1 MNEIIK
7 QINQGVI
14 DLNEKQSFFSTVIK
28 GFMFKMNNTL
38 KLRDKYIPHIILNT
52 GDDIMYLE
60 VKGYDYDE
68 PVSNEDYIYNIMPR
82 CMVQVDDINVQVDQL
97 SSYSRGEFVIE
108 HDDDLFGVIA
118 DFRRVPL
125 KINMNLK
132 YYFDSFTDAINV
144 AQQVLSKCAFVNNF
158 EVSYLGQNIISS
170 FELPEGETI
179 EKMIEFDGLTMES
192 KNKTMSFS
200 LEILTNYP
208 VILNGT
214 VVKSNSFAK
223 EQIIEVRDAVK

>member
-28 GFMFKMNNTL
+28 GFMFKLNNTL

-68 PVSNEDYIYNIMPR
+68 PASNEDYIYNIIPR

-158 EVSYLGQNIISS
+158 EVSYLGQNIVSS

-179 EKMIEFDGLTMES
+179 EKMIEFDGLTMDS
-192 KNKTMSFS
+192 KNKTMSFG

>member
-28 GFMFKMNNTL
+28 GFMFKLNNTL
-38 KLRDKYIPHIILNT
+38 KLRDKYIPHMILNT

-60 VKGYDYDE
+60 VKGYDYEE
-68 PVSNEDYIYNIMPR
+68 PVSNEDYIYNIIPR
-82 CMVQVDDINVQVDQL
+82 CVVQVSDINIQTDQL
-97 SSYSRGEFVIE
+97 SSYSRGEFTIE
-108 HDDDLFGVIA
+108 HCDDLFGVIA
-118 DFRRVPL
+118 DFRRIPL

-158 EVSYLGQNIISS
+158 EVSYLGQMIISS

-179 EKMIEFDGLTMES
+179 EKMIEFDGLTMDS
-192 KNKTMSFS
+192 KNKTMAFD

-214 VVKSNSFAK
+214 VVKSNSFIK
-223 EQIIEVRDAVK
+223 EQTIEVRDAVK

>member
-1 MNEIIK
+1 
-7 QINQGVI
+7 
-14 DLNEKQSFFSTVIK
+14 
-28 GFMFKMNNTL
+28 
-38 KLRDKYIPHIILNT
+38 
-52 GDDIMYLE
+52 
-60 VKGYDYDE
+60 
-68 PVSNEDYIYNIMPR
+68 
-82 CMVQVDDINVQVDQL
+82 
-97 SSYSRGEFVIE
+97 
-108 HDDDLFGVIA
+108 
-118 DFRRVPL
+118 
-125 KINMNLK
+125 MNLK

>member
-28 GFMFKMNNTL
+28 GFMFKLNNTL
-38 KLRDKYIPHIILNT
+38 KLRDKYIPHMILNT

-68 PVSNEDYIYNIMPR
+68 PISNEDFIYNMIPR
-82 CMVQVDDINVQVDQL
+82 CVVQVDDINVQTDQL
-97 SSYSRGEFVIE
+97 SSYSRGEFTIE
-108 HDDDLFGVIA
+108 HNNNLFGVIA
-118 DFRRVPL
+118 DFRRIPL
-125 KINMNLK
+125 KINMSLK

-144 AQQVLSKCAFVNNF
+144 AQQIISKCAFVNNF
-158 EVSYLGQNIISS
+158 DVSYLGQNIISS

-192 KNKTMSFS
+192 KNRTISFT

-214 VVKSNSFAK
+214 VVKSNSFIK
-223 EQIIEVRDAVK
+223 EQILEVRDAVK

>member
-28 GFMFKMNNTL
+28 GFMFKLNNTL

-68 PVSNEDYIYNIMPR
+68 PVSNEDYIYNIIPR

-108 HDDDLFGVIA
+108 HDDDLFSVIA

-179 EKMIEFDGLTMES
+179 EKMIEFDGLTMDS
-192 KNKTMSFS
+192 KNKTMSFD